1 MLTALEETGD
11 FFVGL
16 SLPAELTAAAARG
29 EQVELNA
36 YYAPGVPAEAKQ
48 IFHDVL
54 VLYANTV
61 NPETLA
67 SLARYNDT
75 KVVLGNDMTGAPLSM
90 RDRFAPLLLMMIVVI
105 EVFGLATLLN
115 RDIDNGT
122 ARALVT
128 GPLRLHQFFVGKA
141 LMGLVL
147 AFGQVLLLSAV
158 MGILGTAPLLLLT
171 TLLLGSLLMVG
182 LGFFI
187 AAISKDSTSVMGW
200 TIVFIIPMVFP
211 GFSVLL
217 PRPLYRLDGAHPFL
231 FLCGFSA
238 PHHQLRRRL
247 GRGGRQP
254 GSSAPGWRR
263 FDGGRNGSHIKE
275 ILMDIKR
282 IAVLIGKDAR
292 LGAANF
298 MIVYVLVMPV
308 IISLLIALVFGDLLA
323 QTPRLG
329 IYDPGA
335 SEQFTRPLLD
345 HPSINTTVYD
355 SDAALQSAV
364 ERGSEEVGLSLPAG
378 FAAALESDSA
388 EVDYTFYRWGEAGVR
403 NLLLLDSV
411 VARAMTEGIGTSI
424 EQLPVSVNV
433 EQIGSANTLTWSQRL
448 LPLLLIMSIVL
459 GGLFFPAASLLDEKK
474 ESHGWS
480 L

>member
-1 MLTALEETGD
+1 MIGTLVVNDIKLFFRHRFFAIVTALGLVAYLIIYFLLPNQMDERLGMAFFIEDREIPLYQRLVDDPGDYTIFDSEAEMLTALEETGD

-75 KVVLGNDMTGAPLSM
+75 KVVLGNDMTGASLSM

-217 PRPLYRLDGAHPFL
+217 P
-231 FLCGFSA
+231 
-238 PHHQLRRRL
+238 
-247 GRGGRQP
+247 
-254 GSSAPGWRR
+254 
-263 FDGGRNGSHIKE
+263 
-275 ILMDIKR
+275 
-282 IAVLIGKDAR
+282 
-292 LGAANF
+292 
-298 MIVYVLVMPV
+298 
-308 IISLLIALVFGDLLA
+308 
-323 QTPRLG
+323 
-329 IYDPGA
+329 
-335 SEQFTRPLLD
+335 
-345 HPSINTTVYD
+345 
-355 SDAALQSAV
+355 
-364 ERGSEEVGLSLPAG
+364 GLSTGWMELIPSFFFVDSLHRIINFGAG
-378 FAAALESDSA
+378 WAD
-388 EVDYTFYRWGEAGVR
+388 VAG
-403 NLLLLDSV
+403 NLALLLLVGAGSMAV
-411 VARAMTEGIGTSI
+411 GT
-424 EQLPVSVNV
+424 
-433 EQIGSANTLTWSQRL
+433 
-448 LPLLLIMSIVL
+448 
-459 GGLFFPAASLLDEKK
+459 AAILRKF
-474 ESHGWS
+474 
-480 L
+480 

>member
-1 MLTALEETGD
+1 
-11 FFVGL
+11 
-16 SLPAELTAAAARG
+16 
-29 EQVELNA
+29 
-36 YYAPGVPAEAKQ
+36 
-48 IFHDVL
+48 
-54 VLYANTV
+54 
-61 NPETLA
+61 
-67 SLARYNDT
+67 
-75 KVVLGNDMTGAPLSM
+75 
-90 RDRFAPLLLMMIVVI
+90 
-105 EVFGLATLLN
+105 
-115 RDIDNGT
+115 
-122 ARALVT
+122 
-128 GPLRLHQFFVGKA
+128 
-141 LMGLVL
+141 
-147 AFGQVLLLSAV
+147 
-158 MGILGTAPLLLLT
+158 
-171 TLLLGSLLMVG
+171 
-182 LGFFI
+182 
-187 AAISKDSTSVMGW
+187 
-200 TIVFIIPMVFP
+200 
-211 GFSVLL
+211 
-217 PRPLYRLDGAHPFL
+217 
-231 FLCGFSA
+231 
-238 PHHQLRRRL
+238 
-247 GRGGRQP
+247 
-254 GSSAPGWRR
+254 
-263 FDGGRNGSHIKE
+263 
-275 ILMDIKR
+275 MDIKR

-424 EQLPVSVNV
+424 EQLPVSVNA

-459 GGLFFPAASLLDEKK
+459 GGLFFPAASLLDEKRIAR
-474 ESHGWS
+474 WS

>member
-1 MLTALEETGD
+1 MIGTLVVNDIKLFFRHRFFAIVTALGLVAYLTIYFLLPNQMDERLGMAFFIEDREIPLYQRLVDDPGDYTIFDSEAEMLTALEETGD

-217 PRPLYRLDGAHPFL
+217 PGLSTGWMELIPSYLLSWT
-231 FLCGFSA
+231 LCTASSTSA
-238 PHHQLRRRL
+238 PAGQTWPATWRFCSWLAQVRWRSE
-247 GRGGRQP
+247 RQP
-254 GSSAPGWRR
+254 
-263 FDGGRNGSHIKE
+263 
-275 ILMDIKR
+275 
-282 IAVLIGKDAR
+282 
-292 LGAANF
+292 
-298 MIVYVLVMPV
+298 Y
-308 IISLLIALVFGDLLA
+308 
-323 QTPRLG
+323 
-329 IYDPGA
+329 
-335 SEQFTRPLLD
+335 
-345 HPSINTTVYD
+345 
-355 SDAALQSAV
+355 
-364 ERGSEEVGLSLPAG
+364 
-378 FAAALESDSA
+378 
-388 EVDYTFYRWGEAGVR
+388 
-403 NLLLLDSV
+403 
-411 VARAMTEGIGTSI
+411 
-424 EQLPVSVNV
+424 
-433 EQIGSANTLTWSQRL
+433 
-448 LPLLLIMSIVL
+448 
-459 GGLFFPAASLLDEKK
+459 
-474 ESHGWS
+474 
-480 L
+480 